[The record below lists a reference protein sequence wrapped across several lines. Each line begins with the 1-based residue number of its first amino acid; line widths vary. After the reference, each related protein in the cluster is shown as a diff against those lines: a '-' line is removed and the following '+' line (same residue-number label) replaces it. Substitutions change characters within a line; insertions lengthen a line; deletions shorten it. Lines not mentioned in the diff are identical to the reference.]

1 MTSPGR
7 ANPGRSWTDRPT
19 VAQLAEEV
27 DLDLDEAIVTLWDA
41 GFDELTDPSD
51 VIPAG
56 RVRIARRALGIATP
70 RELMSPEYWRR
81 LLNVEP
87 VDFVRLL
94 DDIGVSMAPGSRRL
108 PKGAIRKLKRV
119 ARERLGDVDVL
130 PPPVIEPAAVSLP
143 PLQWEPVGHQ
153 QTLRHLSAD
162 EIAGIHECL
171 EEDFAETDD
180 PIWPPGLRDRN
191 LLESASFR
199 PLTSLGETCKYPTVE
214 MAAAALLHSLTL
226 NHAFHNGN
234 KRTALVAML
243 VLLDENEMQ
252 LTCQEVELFRLVL
265 LVAQHRLVPRG
276 ADDRADRE
284 VMEITRWIKRNSR
297 RLEHGERVLQWVRL
311 RRILAV
317 FGCWTEYPSGV
328 GNRINVYREIMVP
341 RRIGRARRQVLSCQV
356 SYGGDGTDVARNTVS
371 RLRKSLRLDEE
382 NGVDSR
388 SFYNMEVRAA
398 AKDFIVT
405 YRNTLARLAKL

>member
-1 MTSPGR
+1 MQVGKVRTTEDLLAHGLEASSERGR
-7 ANPGRSWTDRPT
+7 FQYPSQNVGTDRPT

-284 VMEITRWIKRNSR
+284 VMEITRWIKRICDAWSTVNEYFNGFVS
-297 RLEHGERVLQWVRL
+297 GESWPRSVVGRSTRVGWETGLTSTGRSWCRDELGGLVDRSSLVRSPTAVTVRML
-311 RRILAV
+311 RA
-317 FGCWTEYPSGV
+317 T
-328 GNRINVYREIMVP
+328 
-341 RRIGRARRQVLSCQV
+341 
-356 SYGGDGTDVARNTVS
+356 
-371 RLRKSLRLDEE
+371 
-382 NGVDSR
+382 
-388 SFYNMEVRAA
+388 
-398 AKDFIVT
+398 
-405 YRNTLARLAKL
+405 RLAGLGRVSG